1 MSIREKLDR
10 AQEICGHQ
18 FNDISLLRSAVTHPS
33 AVEGEPVS
41 ASYERLEFLGD
52 SILGA
57 VVAVSLF
64 QTYTDF
70 DEGKLTRLKVSLVS
84 GATLSDVGLE
94 LGIDKVIILGASEQ
108 GTGARGMHSALENVY
123 EALVGALYLD
133 CLLYT
138 SCSVSEDISRLKYV
152 SGAREEALRRLGIE
166 RVGDLLLHI
175 PFRYLDFTHALSIE
189 MAPIGEVS
197 TIVGT
202 VDSVANRP
210 TSKRG
215 MIVTEVFLV
224 DASGVLKI
232 AFFKQPWIAR
242 EFAVGDRVA
251 VIGKVEFAYGFKQM
265 TSPQYERIEDG
276 GAQGAIL
283 PVHRVCDG
291 VSQAWMRRLTS
302 VALERVGVFCDPVPV
317 GLRAR
322 RRLMS
327 LSRAVRCAHFPRI
340 VPEVDLA
347 RRRFSYDELLYLQ
360 LALRLRNDTNLL
372 GCLLYTS

>member
-84 GATLSDVGLE
+84 GTTLSDVGLE

-133 CLLYT
+133 GGWSVAETFIMRTLKPHLATERAEHPTNPKSFLQECVQSDHMETRLIRLLEKRGPRM
-138 SCSVSEDISRLKYV
+138 SPRSPQSPWSMVSVVAAAPVPRRKKRKLPQPSMRLIAWDTPQMALSSRRSSDSEAPCTLSRSPSRV
-152 SGAREEALRRLGIE
+152 SNRLPIALR
-166 RVGDLLLHI
+166 
-175 PFRYLDFTHALSIE
+175 
-189 MAPIGEVS
+189 
-197 TIVGT
+197 
-202 VDSVANRP
+202 
-210 TSKRG
+210 
-215 MIVTEVFLV
+215 
-224 DASGVLKI
+224 
-232 AFFKQPWIAR
+232 
-242 EFAVGDRVA
+242 
-251 VIGKVEFAYGFKQM
+251 
-265 TSPQYERIEDG
+265 
-276 GAQGAIL
+276 
-283 PVHRVCDG
+283 
-291 VSQAWMRRLTS
+291 
-302 VALERVGVFCDPVPV
+302 
-317 GLRAR
+317 
-322 RRLMS
+322 
-327 LSRAVRCAHFPRI
+327 
-340 VPEVDLA
+340 
-347 RRRFSYDELLYLQ
+347 
-360 LALRLRNDTNLL
+360 
-372 GCLLYTS
+372 

>member
-57 VVAVSLF
+57 VVAVSHF

-133 CLLYT
+133 
-138 SCSVSEDISRLKYV
+138 
-152 SGAREEALRRLGIE
+152 GGW
-166 RVGDLLLHI
+166 
-175 PFRYLDFTHALSIE
+175 
-189 MAPIGEVS
+189 
-197 TIVGT
+197 
-202 VDSVANRP
+202 SVAETFIMRTLKPHLATERAEHP
-210 TSKRG
+210 TNPKSFLQECVQSDHMETPSYKVVG
-215 MIVTEVFLV
+215 EEGPAHEPTFTAIALV
-224 DASGVLKI
+224 DGIRRGRGTGSSKKEAEAAAALDALDRMGYTTNGVILK
-232 AFFKQPWIAR
+232 K
-242 EFAVGDRVA
+242 
-251 VIGKVEFAYGFKQM
+251 K
-265 TSPQYERIEDG
+265 
-276 GAQGAIL
+276 
-283 PVHRVCDG
+283 
-291 VSQAWMRRLTS
+291 
-302 VALERVGVFCDPVPV
+302 
-317 GLRAR
+317 
-322 RRLMS
+322 
-327 LSRAVRCAHFPRI
+327 
-340 VPEVDLA
+340 
-347 RRRFSYDELLYLQ
+347 
-360 LALRLRNDTNLL
+360 L
-372 GCLLYTS
+372 G